1 MSDSHSEVVVIDT
14 MVASA
19 LVNARFDRGR
29 AAAFRKLIAGR
40 PIIVSFATVTELLFG
55 AVKADWGDLR
65 LRALERDLRGF
76 IVVQPDDA
84 LMEQCA
90 RLRLACERQ
99 GHPLAQK
106 IHEADRWIAATAVAG
121 QLDLVSND
129 TVFTDTP
136 GLTVL
141 TTSDD

>member
-1 MSDSHSEVVVIDT
+1 M
-14 MVASA
+14 
-19 LVNARFDRGR
+19 
-29 AAAFRKLIAGR
+29 
-40 PIIVSFATVTELLFG
+40 TELLFG

-65 LRALERDLRGF
+65 LRALERELRVF